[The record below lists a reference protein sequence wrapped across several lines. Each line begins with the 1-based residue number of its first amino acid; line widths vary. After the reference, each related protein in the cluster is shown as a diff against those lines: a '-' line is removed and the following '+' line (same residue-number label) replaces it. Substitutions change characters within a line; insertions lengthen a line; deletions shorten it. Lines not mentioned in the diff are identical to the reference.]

1 MLNIRYLLQYN
12 KLVMFNEKL
21 TGIVEK
27 SGDYSK
33 CNLSSC
39 LHWILVYIYDYQAEI
54 AFMMEF
60 CSI

>member
-39 LHWILVYIYDYQAEI
+39 LVYIYDYQAEI